1 MTALVEVRNLVK
13 QFRMRRFRLLPGE
26 NVEIVRA
33 VRGVSFQV
41 ERGEVLGLVGESGS
55 GKTTVGRTILGLEP
69 PTSGSVL
76 FKGQP
81 APVGSKSYLP
91 LRRQIQMIFQD
102 SYGSMD
108 PRMAIGDII
117 EEPLRLLTGL
127 TAPERC
133 VEVRAILHEVG
144 LNEEFLGRF
153 RHQLSGGQQ
162 QRVNIARALVLHP
175 EFMVLDEPVSSL
187 DASIR
192 SQVILLLRTLKGR
205 FDLSY
210 LFISHDLQTIRA
222 ICSRVAIMRKGRV
235 VEMGGVQ
242 QIFASPIHPYTRM
255 LLSSSLIPGVA
266 APPRTGL
273 LRPQMPELPDDS
285 EEIPLAEVE
294 AGHYVVA
301 VPALT

>member
-1 MTALVEVRNLVK
+1 MQVPAAMSACRYPMHTGGPRHPRGRRRALGQVSPGRRPARGRGMTALVEVRNLVK

-91 LRRQIQMIFQD
+91 LRRQLQMIFQD

-127 TAPERC
+127 TALERR

-153 RHQLSGGQQ
+153 
-162 QRVNIARALVLHP
+162 
-175 EFMVLDEPVSSL
+175 
-187 DASIR
+187 
-192 SQVILLLRTLKGR
+192 
-205 FDLSY
+205 
-210 LFISHDLQTIRA
+210 
-222 ICSRVAIMRKGRV
+222 
-235 VEMGGVQ
+235 
-242 QIFASPIHPYTRM
+242 
-255 LLSSSLIPGVA
+255 
-266 APPRTGL
+266 
-273 LRPQMPELPDDS
+273 
-285 EEIPLAEVE
+285 
-294 AGHYVVA
+294 
-301 VPALT
+301 